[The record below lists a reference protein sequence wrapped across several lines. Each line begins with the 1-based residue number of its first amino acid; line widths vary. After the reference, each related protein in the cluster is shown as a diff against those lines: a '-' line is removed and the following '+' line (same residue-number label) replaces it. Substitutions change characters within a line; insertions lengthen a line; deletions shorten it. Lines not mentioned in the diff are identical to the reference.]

1 MFSIIQ
7 YCHLANDKKLQFSA
21 KKLEIT
27 EKLNNTI
34 TSPTI
39 LWPSSVSA
47 LNKKLEDFVR
57 LTIYCPCAFLCLQ
70 CFDTVGWA
78 AGRASGL

>member
-47 LNKKLEDFVR
+47 LNKKLEVLLD
-57 LTIYCPCAFLCLQ
+57 
-70 CFDTVGWA
+70 
-78 AGRASGL
+78 